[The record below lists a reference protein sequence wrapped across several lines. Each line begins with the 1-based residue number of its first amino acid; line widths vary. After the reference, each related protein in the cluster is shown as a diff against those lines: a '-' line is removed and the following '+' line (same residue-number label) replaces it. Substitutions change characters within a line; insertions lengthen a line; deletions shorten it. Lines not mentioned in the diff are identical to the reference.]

1 MSETVS
7 KRRQADRLKADRLK
21 EGARPS
27 ASSRGSRT
35 PLGWWRNPWRRPHIL
50 ASATWLYVAWSLLP
64 VIIAIAISFNSG
76 RSNSVWQGF
85 SFQWWWG
92 HPKFDPSG
100 ALFVSPELRTA
111 LIQSLRLSFITMFIA
126 VPLGVAFAIGISR
139 WRGPAPAGANFLML
153 FSFVVPE
160 IIIGISM
167 FLFFTYLLKVVHLGT
182 GAQLLSL
189 VTYQVSYP
197 VIIVRARLLS
207 IGKEYEEA
215 ATDLGA
221 SPTQAIRRVLL
232 PMLYPAILVS
242 FALVFADTIDDFITV
257 RYLSGGAN
265 SEPLSVKIYNFSRGS
280 LTPAINA
287 AATFLLLSTL
297 AIALIGVF
305 LYRRITS
312 GQRGQ
317 TQDMTGYLS

>member
-1 MSETVS
+1 MSGVRSE
-7 KRRQADRLKADRLK
+7 RQLVEVQERPAAAPVT
-21 EGARPS
+21 ARKL
-27 ASSRGSRT
+27 GT
-35 PLGWWRNPWRRPHIL
+35 PVTWWRNPWRRPHVL
-50 ASATWLYVAWSLLP
+50 ATATWIYLAWSLLP
-64 VIIAIAISFNSG
+64 VLIAIGISFNSG

-85 SFQWWWG
+85 SAQWWWG

-100 ALFVSPELRTA
+100 ALFVSPELRAA
-111 LIQSLRLSFITMFIA
+111 LIQSLRLSFGTMFIA

-139 WRGPAPAGANFLML
+139 WRGPMPAGANFLML
-153 FSFVVPE
+153 FSFVIPE

-167 FLFFTYLLKVVHLGT
+167 FLFFTYLLKFVHLGT

-197 VIIVRARLLS
+197 VIIVRARMLS

-221 SPTQAIRRVLL
+221 SPTQAVRRVLL

-257 RYLSGGAN
+257 RYLSGGA
-265 SEPLSVKIYNFSRGS
+265 STEPLSVKIYNFSRGT

-287 AATFLLLSTL
+287 AATFLLFSTL
-297 AIALIGVF
+297 VIALIGVF
-305 LYRRITS
+305 LYRRISS

-317 TQDMTGYLS
+317 TQEMAGYLT